1 MLYFYWYLYVLLW
14 LFALFAF
21 GLSLKVQNRFL
32 AFYCA
37 LWAFVFGFRR
47 HDVGNDT
54 PSYAAYFEN
63 VGVGMGYGTVDKPY
77 DTAEE
82 GFVFISRIINLFT
95 NSPTI
100 IFLLVSVTLWLLI
113 YLLYK
118 NISKTPLL
126 ALLFMMTITGRM
138 FYTLEIAVR
147 QTFSIIIILSGLFL
161 IRNSGITRWRD
172 LHKNKMAIV
181 GVILLVFSVTVH
193 RTTGALV
200 AVMILL
206 YFIYLNKTIAYI
218 LIAIFTIIAIFGAEQ
233 FAIVFDR
240 TMFLMGDSTDET
252 LNLLGNRYIGHV
264 ETAKIGIV
272 SMFGWLIPSILTIY
286 LTEEKKVNSFFF
298 KMFIFSF
305 CLHMLM
311 QFSNIHERIT
321 TLFILVGFTTSI
333 PDI

>member
-1 MLYFYWYLYVLLW
+1 
-14 LFALFAF
+14 
-21 GLSLKVQNRFL
+21 
-32 AFYCA
+32 
-37 LWAFVFGFRR
+37 
-47 HDVGNDT
+47 
-54 PSYAAYFEN
+54 
-63 VGVGMGYGTVDKPY
+63 MGYGTVDKPY

-333 PDI
+333 PDICKRNRYFYLLYLIIAFFYIVFIDYRTFANWPVRTDAAVPYFFIWQ